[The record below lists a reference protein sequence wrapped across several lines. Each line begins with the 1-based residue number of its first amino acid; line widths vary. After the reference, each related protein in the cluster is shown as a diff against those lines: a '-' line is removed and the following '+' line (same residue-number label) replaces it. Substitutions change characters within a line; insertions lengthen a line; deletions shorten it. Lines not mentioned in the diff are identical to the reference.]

1 MTTVTLNHMVRC
13 LIILSIT
20 FCAVSANAQKIDSIK
35 YKNGFLF
42 YHEYGKG
49 ETIILLTGGPGNNC
63 SQLADMANRLSTN
76 NRVVLFEQR
85 GTGLSIPDPFDST
98 TVSLQAAVS
107 DINLLLDQLGLKE
120 AIICGH
126 SWGATLGMY
135 FASFFP
141 QRVKSLI
148 LIAPSSLLI
157 GEEMYQTVIYNINAK
172 LGRSEKKQIDIL
184 NKKTIDGTLT
194 SEESKK
200 YKYLLRLAYI
210 SDKEKIDS
218 IMPKIEVPRNQ
229 EMLRLIFKDIDKSKI
244 DLRTSLTSF
253 KKPVYIIDGRQDFE
267 NYVCYEFKILFPSYE
282 LYWIQNSGHFPMFEQ
297 PELFYRVLNNILTKQ
312 HLN

>member
-267 NYVCYEFKILFPSYE
+267 NYVC
-282 LYWIQNSGHFPMFEQ
+282 
-297 PELFYRVLNNILTKQ
+297 
-312 HLN
+312 